1 MKYVKHIFG
10 IALAIG
16 IQGTLL
22 AQDDIGTETV
32 TVVKSYTPTVAD
44 AHKINSVPE
53 LTDSLVLQKK
63 KINYSIFSVPVAST
77 FTPAKGR
84 AAGVKKAKPEV
95 LFNSYASVALG
106 NFNNAV
112 IDLYTSKDIDR
123 GEKRLDFALNHF
135 SSRGD
140 IDQTPLET
148 DLYNTH
154 FATTYS
160 ARDRDYEWNAQL
172 AADHKIYHWYG
183 VAEGVIDSAL
193 VAGVD
198 AKQTYYNIQ
207 ATASLG
213 MEETTFTGGELL
225 LRRFWDKTGS
235 GENRIRLA
243 PSLELPITDEVVN
256 FTFHLDY
263 LNGNFENE
271 SLNSLDNDNPIQ
283 YSYFQAGITPSLR
296 IIRDELTLNLG
307 ARIVVGL
314 DTERNDT
321 NFYLYPEVTAS
332 YRLADDLAIAYGGL
346 QGQLRQNSYYDL
358 VNKNPYVSPTLEIQP
373 TDQQYD
379 AFVGLRGQLSSNLSY
394 NVKAS
399 YKAENRLPLF
409 KLNPENQFRTDMQ
422 GYFYGNSFD
431 VFYDDLKT
439 FGLFGELS
447 VDINRNFSLG
457 VNAEVFDYNT
467 ETNNAPWNLPDMKGA
482 LTLDYNSP
490 TAWYFGAS
498 LFYVGER
505 EDLVSQ
511 AAPNTLPQDFPSFT
525 VTLDSYFDANAYL
538 GYRVNDQLAIFA
550 RGNNLANNQ
559 YQRWAN
565 FRVQSLQILGGIS
578 YKFDF

>member
-1 MKYVKHIFG
+1 MKYVKQFIG
-10 IALAIG
+10 VALALAL
-16 IQGTLL
+16 QGTLM

-32 TVVKSYTPTVAD
+32 TVIKSYSPTVAD
-44 AHKINSVPE
+44 AHKINTIPE

-63 KINYSIFSVPVAST
+63 KINYNIFSVPVAST

-95 LFNSYASVALG
+95 LYNSYASVALG
-106 NFNNAV
+106 NFNNAD

-123 GEKRLDFALNHF
+123 GEKRIDFALNHF

-154 FATTYS
+154 FATTFS

-183 VAEGVIDSAL
+183 VAEGVIDTAL
-193 VAGVD
+193 VADVD
-198 AKQTYYNIQ
+198 ARQTYYNIQ

-213 MEETTFTGGELL
+213 LEETAFQGGDLL

-235 GENRIRLA
+235 GENRLRIT

-271 SLNSLDNDNPIQ
+271 SLNSLDNDTPIQ
-283 YSYFQAGITPSLR
+283 YGYFQAGVTPSLR

-399 YKAENRLPLF
+399 YKAENRIPLF

-431 VFYDDLKT
+431 VFYDDLRT

-447 VDINRNFSLG
+447 VDVNRNFSLG
-457 VNAEVFDYNT
+457 VNAEVFNYNT
-467 ETNNAPWNLPDMKGA
+467 ETNNPAWNLPDMKGA

-525 VTLDSYFDANAYL
+525 VALDSYFDANAYL
-538 GYRVNDQLAIFA
+538 GYRINEQLAIFV